1 MKSKIIWFCII
12 LLYTAGCAPLAIK
25 YSSDVRNPVRVKAN
39 IIVKINDADLSSAF
53 YDRDTKQSIID
64 VVRSDFQRNLFFN
77 GDREIDLQVKIE
89 KLQYSNDPWGLILFP
104 LIVVGLP
111 VGKVSSE
118 VVVVAEVRSPAG
130 QLFRAYR
137 SEQSASKWYN
147 TVYYNSSA
155 LALNDGGIASDVLK
169 SAIEDIKYQ
178 IIEDRYKIV
187 QSLENP
193 QAPQNGIESAAN
205 VVPFSDVD
213 LNIPKTSMHSPDAV
227 AVVIGIADYHDP
239 DVPKVE
245 YARQDAGFMRQYL
258 INTLGYDEKNILPRN
273 PDQVVTA
280 GVFKTLIRQQLPSYI
295 KPGISDVFI
304 YYSGHGAP
312 NTTTQKSFFVP
323 ADCNPNYV
331 SEDNG
336 YLVNAFYD
344 DLAKLPCRSLTVVLD
359 ACFSGLSGGG
369 GMIIKNAS
377 PLFIRV
383 QHPLLEKDST
393 TIFTASL
400 SDQVSNWFPE
410 KRHGLFTYFFLKGLQ
425 GAADLNN
432 DGAITMGEMERYIQD
447 ENAAVPY
454 FSRREFQRLQT
465 PQVISKEK
473 EMIIV
478 KYK

>member
-1 MKSKIIWFCII
+1 MKFKLLWLCII
-12 LLYTAGCAPLAIK
+12 LLYAVGCTPVAIR
-25 YSSDVRNPVRVKAN
+25 YSTDVKSPVRVKAN
-39 IIVKINDADLSSAF
+39 VIVKINDADLAPTF
-53 YDRDTKQSIID
+53 LNRETMQSIID
-64 VVRSDFQRNLFFN
+64 VVRSDFQRNLFFT
-77 GDREIDLQVKIE
+77 GDREIDLQIKID
-89 KLQYSNDPWGLILFP
+89 KLQYSNDPYGLLLFP
-104 LIVVGLP
+104 LIVVGSP
-111 VGKVSSE
+111 VGRVSSE
-118 VVVVAEVRSPAG
+118 VVVVAEIRNPEG
-130 QLFRAYR
+130 KLLRAYR
-137 SEQSASKWYN
+137 SAQFASKWYN
-147 TVYYNSSA
+147 TVYYNYSA

-193 QAPQNGIESAAN
+193 QAPQSGIESAAN

-227 AVVIGIADYHDP
+227 AVVIGISDYQDP
-239 DVPKVE
+239 DIPKVE
-245 YARQDAGFMRQYL
+245 YGRQDAGFMRQYL
-258 INTLGYDEKNILPRN
+258 MNTLGYDEKNILPRN
-273 PDQVVTA
+273 QDQVITA

-312 NTTTQKSFFVP
+312 NTTTQKAFFVP
-323 ADCNPNYV
+323 ADCNPNFIN
-331 SEDNG
+331 EDNG
-336 YLVNAFYD
+336 YLVNTFYD
-344 DLAKLPCRSLTVVLD
+344 DLSKLPCRSLTVVLD

-377 PLFIRV
+377 PLFISV

-400 SDQVSNWFPE
+400 SDQVSNWYPE
-410 KRHGLFTYFFLKGLQ
+410 KKHGLFTYFFLKGLQ

-432 DGAITMGEMERYIQD
+432 DGTVTIGEMEQYILD
-447 ENAAVPY
+447 ENTAVPY
-454 FSRREFQRLQT
+454 LSRREFQRLQT

-473 EMIIV
+473 EMVLV
-478 KYK
+478 KY